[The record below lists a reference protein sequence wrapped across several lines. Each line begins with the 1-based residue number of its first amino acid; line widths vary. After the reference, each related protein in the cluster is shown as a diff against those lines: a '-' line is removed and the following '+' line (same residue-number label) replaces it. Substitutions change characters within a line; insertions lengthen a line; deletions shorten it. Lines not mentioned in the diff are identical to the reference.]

1 MKFKNSTK
9 RNASFMT
16 IMLAIVMVIMVTS
29 ASQPFS
35 DVSPTKDAW
44 CYTQVM
50 KAYEAGLIN
59 GYGNGLF
66 GKNDPITR
74 GQIVQI
80 LYNYYG
86 EDCGTNSG
94 FSDVPSSA
102 WYAKAVTW
110 ASKNGVVSG
119 YSNGTFGPNNKLTR
133 EQMVTILYNVAGRPA
148 TNASALAQ
156 FNDRGQVAAYAVNGF
171 SWAVSNKV
179 VSGTSNT
186 TLSPRGTATRA
197 QVAVILIRYL
207 ENVEGVQFPDVNGGS
222 TQPVEPT
229 PTPTPTP
236 TKPDA
241 SNSQNSD
248 GTTNAAYVNS
258 LCDVGKSNNYP
269 TTGDASSPNANG
281 FYTKANVDI
290 SGAKLHY
297 EVIPYVN
304 EFLAKHPDQ
313 IEANKDYAPWNIT
326 MHWVTTDEQEEYT
339 LLRAKEAASYF
350 EHKRPDNS
358 SIISGENLYRGENIA
373 ASVIKAW
380 ENSSGHAS
388 TMLNAGYEDRTTCVA
403 SCGYV
408 WVMTIW
414 ASNQLQ
420 AVKSFAFNNY
430 FWAD

>member
-1 MKFKNSTK
+1 MKRKLTALLAAAALCLSLTIP
-9 RNASFMT
+9 AGAAGSF
-16 IMLAIVMVIMVTS
+16 A
-29 ASQPFS
+29 
-35 DVSPTKDAW
+35 DVSPTRDTW

-50 KAYEAGLIN
+50 QASEAGLMN
-59 GYGNGLF
+59 GYGSSLF

-74 GQIVQI
+74 GQMVQI

-94 FSDVPSSA
+94 FSDVPSSV

-110 ASKNGVVSG
+110 ASKKGVASG

-148 TNASALAQ
+148 TSTSALSQ

-207 ENVEGVQFPDVNGGS
+207 ENVEGVQFPEVNGGS
-222 TQPVEPT
+222 AQPVE

-258 LCDVGKSNNYP
+258 LCDVGKSNDYP

-290 SGAKLHY
+290 SGAKLQY
-297 EVIPYVN
+297 DVIPYVN
-304 EFLAKHPDQ
+304 AFLAKHDYL
-313 IEANKDYAPWNIT
+313 IKDNEDKGLDPWNVT

-339 LLRAKEAASYF
+339 LLRAKEAYSYF
-350 EHKRPDNS
+350 EHERPDGTS
-358 SIISGENLYRGENIA
+358 GLSGENLYRGGGLAET
-373 ASVIKAW
+373 VIKAW
-380 ENSSGHAS
+380 EESSGHAS
-388 TMLNAGYEDRTTCVA
+388 TMLGAGTQTYTTCVA
-403 SCGYV
+403 SYNGV

-414 ASNQLQ
+414 GPNGMRN
-420 AVKSFAFNNY
+420 VKTFAPNNY
-430 FWAD
+430 FRAQ

>member
-119 YSNGTFGPNNKLTR
+119 YSNGTFGPNNQLTR

-148 TNASALAQ
+148 TNTSALAQ

-207 ENVEGVQFPDVNGGS
+207 ENVEGVQFPEVNGGS
-222 TQPVEPT
+222 TQPVEPA
-229 PTPTPTP
+229 PTPTP

-258 LCDVGKSNNYP
+258 LGDVGKSNDYP

-290 SGAKLHY
+290 SGAKLQY
-297 EVIPYVN
+297 DVIPYVN
-304 EFLAKHPDQ
+304 EFLAKHDYL
-313 IEANKDYAPWNIT
+313 IKDHEDKGLDPWNVT

-339 LLRAKEAASYF
+339 LLRAKEAYSYF

-358 SIISGENLYRGENIA
+358 DPLAGENLYRGNGGAEV
-373 ASVIKAW
+373 VIKAW

-388 TMLNAGYEDRTTCVA
+388 AMLGAGTQTTTTCVA
-403 SCGYV
+403 SYNGV

-414 ASNQLQ
+414 GPNGMRN
-420 AVKSFAFNNY
+420 VKTFAPNNY
-430 FWAD
+430 FRAQ

>member
-1 MKFKNSTK
+1 MKRKLTALLAAAALCLSLTIP
-9 RNASFMT
+9 ASAAGSF
-16 IMLAIVMVIMVTS
+16 A
-29 ASQPFS
+29 
-35 DVSPTKDAW
+35 DVSPTRDAW

-50 KAYEAGLIN
+50 QASEAGLMN
-59 GYGNGLF
+59 GYGSSLF

-74 GQIVQI
+74 GQMVQI

-94 FSDVPSSA
+94 FSDVPSSV

-110 ASKNGVVSG
+110 ASKKGVASG
-119 YSNGTFGPNNKLTR
+119 YSNGTFGPDNQLTR

-148 TNASALAQ
+148 TNTSALSQ

-207 ENVEGVQFPDVNGGS
+207 ENVEGVQFPEVNGGS
-222 TQPVEPT
+222 TQPVE

-248 GTTNAAYVNS
+248 GATNAAYVNS
-258 LCDVGKSNNYP
+258 LCDVGKSNDYP

-290 SGAKLHY
+290 SGAKLQY
-297 EVIPYVN
+297 DVIPYVN
-304 EFLAKHPDQ
+304 AFLAKHPDQ
-313 IEANKDYAPWNIT
+313 IDETWDVTA
-326 MHWVTTDEQEEYT
+326 HWVTTDEQEEYT
-339 LLRAKEAASYF
+339 LLRAKEAYSYF
-350 EHKRPDNS
+350 EHARPDGS
-358 SIISGENLYRGENIA
+358 DIISGENLYRGNSGAEV
-373 ASVIKAW
+373 VIKAW

-388 TMLNAGYEDRTTCVA
+388 IMLNAGCKNKTICVA
-403 SCGYV
+403 SCNGV

-414 ASNQLQ
+414 GDINYQFVLKTAS
-420 AVKSFAFNNY
+420 NNY
-430 FWAD
+430 FVK

>member
-1 MKFKNSTK
+1 MKRKLTALLAAAALCLSLTIP
-9 RNASFMT
+9 ASAAGSF
-16 IMLAIVMVIMVTS
+16 A
-29 ASQPFS
+29 
-35 DVSPTKDAW
+35 DVSPTRDAW

-50 KAYEAGLIN
+50 QASEAGLMN
-59 GYGNGLF
+59 GYGSSLF

-74 GQIVQI
+74 GQMVQI

-110 ASKNGVVSG
+110 ASKKGVASG
-119 YSNGTFGPNNKLTR
+119 YSNGTFGPDNQLTR
-133 EQMVTILYNVAGRPA
+133 EQMVTILYNVADKPA
-148 TNASALAQ
+148 TNTSAISQ
-156 FNDRGQVAAYAVNGF
+156 YSDYYQVASYAADGF
-171 SWAVSNKV
+171 AWAVSNKV

-207 ENVEGVQFPDVNGGS
+207 ENVEGVQFPEVNGGS
-222 TQPVEPT
+222 TQPVE

-258 LCDVGKSNNYP
+258 LCDVGKSNDYP

-290 SGAKLHY
+290 SGAKLQY
-297 EVIPYVN
+297 DVIPYVN
-304 EFLAKHPDQ
+304 AFLAKHPNLK
-313 IEANKDYAPWNIT
+313 ETSTAAPWDIT

-339 LLRAKEAASYF
+339 LLRAKEAYSYF
-350 EHKRPDNS
+350 EHARPDGS
-358 SIISGENLYRGENIA
+358 SGISGENLYRGNSGAEV
-373 ASVIKAW
+373 VIKAW

-388 TMLNAGYEDRTTCVA
+388 TMLGAGYQSYTTCVA
-403 SCGYV
+403 SYNGV

-414 ASNQLQ
+414 GDMSSALVIKCAPDNYY
-420 AVKSFAFNNY
+420 VK
-430 FWAD
+430 

>member
-1 MKFKNSTK
+1 MKRKLTALLAAAALCLSLTIP
-9 RNASFMT
+9 ASAAGSF
-16 IMLAIVMVIMVTS
+16 A
-29 ASQPFS
+29 
-35 DVSPTKDAW
+35 DVSPTRDAW

-50 KAYEAGLIN
+50 QASEAGLMN
-59 GYGNGLF
+59 GYGSSLF

-74 GQIVQI
+74 GQMVQI

-86 EDCGTNSG
+86 QDVGADSG
-94 FSDVPSSA
+94 FSDVPASA

-110 ASKNGVVSG
+110 ASKKGVVSG
-119 YSNGTFGPNNKLTR
+119 YSNGTFGPDNQLTR
-133 EQMVTILYNVAGRPA
+133 EQMVTILYNVADKPE
-148 TNASALAQ
+148 TNPSAISQ
-156 FNDRGQVAAYAVNGF
+156 YSDYHQVASYAADGF
-171 SWAVSNKV
+171 AWAVSNKV

-229 PTPTPTP
+229 PTPTPT
-236 TKPDA
+236 KPDA

-258 LCDVGKSNNYP
+258 LCDVGKSNDYP

-304 EFLAKHPDQ
+304 EFLSKHR
-313 IEANKDYAPWNIT
+313 ELKDTNTIPWDIT

-339 LLRAKEAASYF
+339 LLRAKEASSYF
-350 EHKRPDNS
+350 EHKRPDDS
-358 SIISGENLYRGENIA
+358 TIISGENLYRGENIA
-373 ASVIKAW
+373 ASVIRAW

-388 TMLNAGYEDRTTCVA
+388 TMLNTGYKDRTTCVA
-403 SCGYV
+403 SYGNV

-420 AVKSFAFNNY
+420 AVKTFAFNNY
-430 FWAD
+430 FWAE

>member
-1 MKFKNSTK
+1 MKRKLTALLAAAALCLSLTIP
-9 RNASFMT
+9 ASAAGSF
-16 IMLAIVMVIMVTS
+16 A
-29 ASQPFS
+29 
-35 DVSPTKDAW
+35 DVSPTRDAW

-50 KAYEAGLIN
+50 QASEAGLMN
-59 GYGNGLF
+59 GYGSSLF

-74 GQIVQI
+74 GRMVQI

-119 YSNGTFGPNNKLTR
+119 YSNSTFGPNNQLTR

-148 TNASALAQ
+148 TNTSALAQ

-207 ENVEGVQFPDVNGGS
+207 ENVEGVQFPEVNGGS
-222 TQPVEPT
+222 TQPVEPK
-229 PTPTPTP
+229 PTPTP
-236 TKPDA
+236 TKPDV

-258 LCDVGKSNNYP
+258 LCDVGKSNDYP

-281 FYTKANVDI
+281 FYTKANVDV
-290 SGAKLHY
+290 SGAKLQY
-297 EVIPYVN
+297 DVIPYVN
-304 EFLAKHPDQ
+304 AFLAKHA
-313 IEANKDYAPWNIT
+313 ELKETNTSPWDVT
-326 MHWVTTDEQEEYT
+326 MHWVMTDEQEEYT
-339 LLRAKEAASYF
+339 LLRAKEAYSYF
-350 EHKRPDNS
+350 EHRRPNGDG
-358 SIISGENLYRGENIA
+358 IFSGENLYRGNSGAEVA
-373 ASVIKAW
+373 IKAW

-388 TMLNAGYEDRTTCVA
+388 TMLGAGYEDYTTCVA
-403 SCGYV
+403 SYNDV

-414 ASNQLQ
+414 GPKGLAK
-420 AVKSFAFNNY
+420 VKTYAP
-430 FWAD
+430 ADYIRD

>member
-1 MKFKNSTK
+1 MKRKLTALLAAAALCLSLTIP
-9 RNASFMT
+9 ASAAGSF
-16 IMLAIVMVIMVTS
+16 A
-29 ASQPFS
+29 
-35 DVSPTKDAW
+35 DVSPTRDAW

-50 KAYEAGLIN
+50 QASEAGLMN
-59 GYGNGLF
+59 GYGSSLF

-74 GQIVQI
+74 GQMVQI

-119 YSNGTFGPNNKLTR
+119 YSNSPFGPNNQLTR

-148 TNASALAQ
+148 TNTSALAQ
-156 FNDRGQVAAYAVNGF
+156 FNDRGQVAAYAANGF

-222 TQPVEPT
+222 VQPVE
-229 PTPTPTP
+229 PTPTP

-258 LCDVGKSNNYP
+258 LCDVGKSNDYP

-290 SGAKLHY
+290 SGAKLQY
-297 EVIPYVN
+297 DVIPYVN
-304 EFLAKHPDQ
+304 AFLAKHPDQ
-313 IEANKDYAPWNIT
+313 IDETWDVTA
-326 MHWVTTDEQEEYT
+326 HWVTTDEQEEYT
-339 LLRAKEAASYF
+339 LLRAKEAYSYF
-350 EHKRPDNS
+350 EHARPDGS
-358 SIISGENLYRGENIA
+358 DIISGENLYRGNSGAEV
-373 ASVIKAW
+373 VIKAW

-388 TMLNAGYEDRTTCVA
+388 IMLNAGCKNKTICVA
-403 SCGYV
+403 SCNGV

-414 ASNQLQ
+414 GDINYQFVLKTAS
-420 AVKSFAFNNY
+420 NNY
-430 FWAD
+430 FVK

>member
-1 MKFKNSTK
+1 MRRRLCALLSTAALCLTMAVPAFAADK
-9 RNASFMT
+9 TFPD
-16 IMLAIVMVIMVTS
+16 VTGR
-29 ASQPFS
+29 
-35 DVSPTKDAW
+35 DW

-50 KAYEAGLIN
+50 QASEAGLMN
-59 GYGNGLF
+59 GYGNNLF

-74 GQIVQI
+74 GQMVQI

-110 ASKNGVVSG
+110 ASKKGVASG
-119 YSNGTFGPNNKLTR
+119 YSNGTFGPNNQLTR

-148 TNASALAQ
+148 TSTSALSQ

-207 ENVEGVQFPDVNGGS
+207 ENVEGVQFPDVDGS
-222 TQPVEPT
+222 VQPAD
-229 PTPTPTP
+229 PTP

-258 LCDVGKSNNYP
+258 LCDVGKNNDYP

-281 FYTKANVDI
+281 FYTKANVDV
-290 SGAKLHY
+290 SGAKLQY
-297 EVIPYVN
+297 DVIPYVN
-304 EFLAKHPDQ
+304 AFLAKHA
-313 IEANKDYAPWNIT
+313 ELKETNTSPWDVT
-326 MHWVTTDEQEEYT
+326 MHWVMTDEQEEYT
-339 LLRAKEAASYF
+339 LLRAKEAYSYF
-350 EHKRPDNS
+350 EHKRPDGS
-358 SIISGENLYRGENIA
+358 YILSGENLYRGNSGAEV
-373 ASVIKAW
+373 VIKAW

-388 TMLNAGYEDRTTCVA
+388 TMLNTGYKDVATCVA
-403 SCGYV
+403 SYNGV
-408 WVMTIW
+408 WVMTLWGDFDTKTIKVVS
-414 ASNQLQ
+414 A
-420 AVKSFAFNNY
+420 NNY
-430 FWAD
+430 FK

>member
-1 MKFKNSTK
+1 MKRKLTALLAAAALCLSLTIP
-9 RNASFMT
+9 ASAAGSF
-16 IMLAIVMVIMVTS
+16 A
-29 ASQPFS
+29 
-35 DVSPTKDAW
+35 DVSPTRDAW

-50 KAYEAGLIN
+50 QASEAGLMN
-59 GYGNGLF
+59 GYGSSLF

-74 GQIVQI
+74 GQMVQI

-86 EDCGTNSG
+86 ENCGTNSG

-110 ASKNGVVSG
+110 ASKKGVVSG
-119 YSNGTFGPNNKLTR
+119 YSNGTFGPDNQLTR
-133 EQMVTILYNVAGRPA
+133 EQMVTILYNVADKPA
-148 TNASALAQ
+148 TNTSAISQ
-156 FNDRGQVAAYAVNGF
+156 YSDYYQVASYAADGF
-171 SWAVSNKV
+171 AWAVSNKV

-229 PTPTPTP
+229 PTPT
-236 TKPDA
+236 KPDA

-258 LCDVGKSNNYP
+258 LCDVGKSNDYP

-290 SGAKLHY
+290 SGAKLQY
-297 EVIPYVN
+297 DVIPYVN
-304 EFLAKHPDQ
+304 AFLAKHPDQ
-313 IEANKDYAPWNIT
+313 IEKTWDVT

-339 LLRAKEAASYF
+339 LLRAKEAYAYF
-350 EHKRPDNS
+350 EHKRPDGTG
-358 SIISGENLYRGENIA
+358 ILSGENLYRGGSVAEY
-373 ASVIKAW
+373 VIKAW
-380 ENSSGHAS
+380 EDSSGHAS
-388 TMLNAGYEDRTTCVA
+388 TMLNAGYVNKTTCVA
-403 SCGYV
+403 SCGDV

-414 ASNQLQ
+414 GDVNYT
-420 AVKSFAFNNY
+420 AVIKYAPNNY
-430 FWAD
+430 ISTWGK

>member
-1 MKFKNSTK
+1 MKRKLTALLAAAALCLSLTIP
-9 RNASFMT
+9 ASAAGSF
-16 IMLAIVMVIMVTS
+16 A
-29 ASQPFS
+29 
-35 DVSPTKDAW
+35 DVSPTRDAW

-50 KAYEAGLIN
+50 QASEAGLMN
-59 GYGNGLF
+59 SYGSSLF

-74 GQIVQI
+74 GQMVQI

-110 ASKNGVVSG
+110 ASKKGVASG
-119 YSNGTFGPNNKLTR
+119 YSNGTFGPDNQLTR

-148 TNASALAQ
+148 TNTSALAQ

-229 PTPTPTP
+229 PTPTPT
-236 TKPDA
+236 KPDA

-258 LCDVGKSNNYP
+258 LCDVGKSNDYP

-290 SGAKLHY
+290 SGAKLQY
-297 EVIPYVN
+297 DVIPYVN
-304 EFLAKHPDQ
+304 AFLAKHS
-313 IEANKDYAPWNIT
+313 ELKETNTSPWDTT

-358 SIISGENLYRGENIA
+358 YIISGENLYRGENIA

-430 FWAD
+430 FWSE

>member
-1 MKFKNSTK
+1 MKRKLTALLAAAALCLSLTIP
-9 RNASFMT
+9 ASAAGSF
-16 IMLAIVMVIMVTS
+16 A
-29 ASQPFS
+29 
-35 DVSPTKDAW
+35 DVSPTRDAW

-50 KAYEAGLIN
+50 QASEAGLMN
-59 GYGNGLF
+59 GYGSSLF

-74 GQIVQI
+74 GQMVQI

-110 ASKNGVVSG
+110 ASKNGVASG
-119 YSNGTFGPNNKLTR
+119 YSNSTFGPNNQLTR

-148 TNASALAQ
+148 TNTSALAQ

-222 TQPVEPT
+222 VQPVE
-229 PTPTPTP
+229 PTPTP

-258 LCDVGKSNNYP
+258 LCDVGKSNDYP

-290 SGAKLHY
+290 SGAKLQY
-297 EVIPYVN
+297 DVIPYVN
-304 EFLAKHPDQ
+304 AFLAKHPDQ
-313 IEANKDYAPWNIT
+313 IDETWDVTA
-326 MHWVTTDEQEEYT
+326 HWVTTDEQEEYT
-339 LLRAKEAASYF
+339 LLRAKEAYSYF
-350 EHKRPDNS
+350 EHARPDGS
-358 SIISGENLYRGENIA
+358 DIISGENLYRGNSGAEV
-373 ASVIKAW
+373 VIKAW

-388 TMLNAGYEDRTTCVA
+388 IMLNAGCKNKTICVA
-403 SCGYV
+403 SCNGV

-414 ASNQLQ
+414 GDINYQFVLKTAS
-420 AVKSFAFNNY
+420 NNY
-430 FWAD
+430 FVK

>member
-1 MKFKNSTK
+1 MKRKLTALLAAAALCLSLTIP
-9 RNASFMT
+9 ASAAGSF
-16 IMLAIVMVIMVTS
+16 A
-29 ASQPFS
+29 
-35 DVSPTKDAW
+35 DVSPTRDAW

-50 KAYEAGLIN
+50 QASEAGLMN
-59 GYGNGLF
+59 GYGSSLF

-74 GQIVQI
+74 GQMVQI

-86 EDCGTNSG
+86 ENCGTNSG

-110 ASKNGVVSG
+110 ASKKGVVSG
-119 YSNGTFGPNNKLTR
+119 YSNGTFGPDNQLTR

-148 TNASALAQ
+148 TNTSALAQ
-156 FNDRGQVAAYAVNGF
+156 FSDRGQVAAYAVNGF

-241 SNSQNSD
+241 SSSQNSD

-258 LCDVGKSNNYP
+258 LCDVGKSNDYP

-290 SGAKLHY
+290 SGAKLQY
-297 EVIPYVN
+297 DVIPYVN
-304 EFLAKHPDQ
+304 AFLEKHSSL
-313 IEANKDYAPWNIT
+313 KGTTVVAPWDT
-326 MHWVTTDEQEEYT
+326 EMHWVTTDEQEEYT
-339 LLRAKEAASYF
+339 LLRAKEAYSYF
-350 EHKRPDNS
+350 EHERPDGTG
-358 SIISGENLYRGENIA
+358 ILSGENLYRGNSGAEV
-373 ASVIKAW
+373 VIKAW

-388 TMLNAGYEDRTTCVA
+388 TMLNAGYTDRTTCVA
-403 SCGYV
+403 SYNGV

-414 ASNQLQ
+414 DDIDCTLV
-420 AVKSFAFNNY
+420 VKYSTNNY
-430 FWAD
+430 ISTWGK

>member
-1 MKFKNSTK
+1 MKRKLTALLAAAALCLSLTIP
-9 RNASFMT
+9 ASAAGSF
-16 IMLAIVMVIMVTS
+16 A
-29 ASQPFS
+29 
-35 DVSPTKDAW
+35 DVSPTRDAW

-50 KAYEAGLIN
+50 QASEAGLMN
-59 GYGNGLF
+59 GYGSSLF

-74 GQIVQI
+74 GQMVQI

-86 EDCGTNSG
+86 ENCGTNSG

-110 ASKNGVVSG
+110 ASKKGVASG

-186 TLSPRGTATRA
+186 TLSPCGTATRA

-207 ENVEGVQFPDVNGGS
+207 ENVEDVQFPDVNGGS
-222 TQPVEPT
+222 TQPVE

-258 LCDVGKSNNYP
+258 LCDVGKSNDYP

-290 SGAKLHY
+290 SGAKLQY
-297 EVIPYVN
+297 DVIPYVN
-304 EFLAKHPDQ
+304 AFLAKHA
-313 IEANKDYAPWNIT
+313 ELKETSTVAPWDTT
-326 MHWVTTDEQEEYT
+326 MHWVTSDEQEEYT
-339 LLRAKEAASYF
+339 LLRAKEACSYF
-350 EHKRPDNS
+350 EHKRPDNTGILS
-358 SIISGENLYRGENIA
+358 SENLYRGNSGAEV
-373 ASVIKAW
+373 VIKAW
-380 ENSSGHAS
+380 ENSSGHAA
-388 TMLNAGYEDRTTCVA
+388 TMLSAGYTDTTTCVA
-403 SCGYV
+403 SCNGV
-408 WVMTIW
+408 WVMTLW
-414 ASNQLQ
+414 ADNMPVWVKTFASN
-420 AVKSFAFNNY
+420 NY
-430 FWAD
+430 YWKD

>member
-1 MKFKNSTK
+1 
-9 RNASFMT
+9 
-16 IMLAIVMVIMVTS
+16 MLTRHFC
-29 ASQPFS
+29 PS
-35 DVSPTKDAW
+35 DIET
-44 CYTQVM
+44 
-50 KAYEAGLIN
+50 
-59 GYGNGLF
+59 
-66 GKNDPITR
+66 DPIVLSQAGHSGR
-74 GQIVQI
+74 WYSGN
-80 LYNYYG
+80 LY
-86 EDCGTNSG
+86 
-94 FSDVPSSA
+94 A
-102 WYAKAVTW
+102 ALKH
-110 ASKNGVVSG
+110 G
-119 YSNGTFGPNNKLTR
+119 YLDGIDPTEIDLDAPCTR

-148 TNASALAQ
+148 TNTSALAQ

-229 PTPTPTP
+229 PTPTPT
-236 TKPDA
+236 KPDA
-241 SNSQNSD
+241 SNSQNAD

-258 LCDVGKSNNYP
+258 LCDVGKSNDYP

-297 EVIPYVN
+297 EAIPYVN
-304 EFLAKHPDQ
+304 EFLAKHSELKTTNT
-313 IEANKDYAPWNIT
+313 IPWDIT

-358 SIISGENLYRGENIA
+358 SIISGENLYRGNSGAEV
-373 ASVIKAW
+373 VIKAW

-388 TMLNAGYEDRTTCVA
+388 SMLNAGTRIELPVLLLVA
-403 SCGYV
+403 MSG
-408 WVMTIW
+408 
-414 ASNQLQ
+414 
-420 AVKSFAFNNY
+420 
-430 FWAD
+430 

>member
-1 MKFKNSTK
+1 MKRKLTALLAAAALCLSLTIP
-9 RNASFMT
+9 ASAAGSF
-16 IMLAIVMVIMVTS
+16 A
-29 ASQPFS
+29 
-35 DVSPTKDAW
+35 DVSPTRDTW

-50 KAYEAGLIN
+50 QASEAGLMN
-59 GYGNGLF
+59 GYGSSLF

-74 GQIVQI
+74 GQMVQI

-110 ASKNGVVSG
+110 ASKKGVASG

-148 TNASALAQ
+148 TNTSAISQ
-156 FNDRGQVAAYAVNGF
+156 YSDYYQVASYAADGF
-171 SWAVSNKV
+171 AWAVSNKV

-229 PTPTPTP
+229 PTPTPT
-236 TKPDA
+236 KPDA

-258 LCDVGKSNNYP
+258 LCDVGKSNDYP

-304 EFLAKHPDQ
+304 AFLEKHSEL
-313 IEANKDYAPWNIT
+313 IGTLSEPWGT
-326 MHWVTTDEQEEYT
+326 KLRWVTTDEQEEYT
-339 LLRAKEAASYF
+339 LLRAKEAYSYF
-350 EHKRPDNS
+350 EHKRPDGTS
-358 SIISGENLYRGENIA
+358 GISGENLYRGNSGAEV
-373 ASVIKAW
+373 VIKAW

-388 TMLNAGYEDRTTCVA
+388 TMLAIGYEARTTCVA
-403 SCGYV
+403 SYNGV

-414 ASNQLQ
+414 GENDILKAQI
-420 AVKSFAFNNY
+420 FAPNNY
-430 FWAD
+430 FRAK